1 MLLVSMQEVHSLFF
15 AAQTTTHKEKIFVY
29 EECLEIVFSA
39 LKVTEMLYRIKK
51 KKIKNKNKT
60 MTDVNK

>member
-1 MLLVSMQEVHSLFF
+1 MQEVHSLFF

-51 KKIKNKNKT
+51 KEN
-60 MTDVNK
+60 